1 MAARRRPQRSR
12 SERHE
17 CRNVTGGTPWVG
29 AAWRSAWWLWE
40 ARASAPRISSSMRL
54 AELAAVDRCT
64 VQFIRT
70 WCSLVPASLR
80 ACGSRVYTALPGT
93 SCAYGASLVRRDQY
107 RGHQY
112 RGPTDRHVH
121 QTVWPRHE
129 PHTLCRFSDLAAGK
143 DRHRC
148 RGGRGMP
155 RLPTQG
161 SNARPWPRHNSLA
174 ADSNPALAPV
184 AAGPS

>member
-80 ACGSRVYTALPGT
+80 ACGSRVL
-93 SCAYGASLVRRDQY
+93 YGFTRNQLRIRCEFGAE
-107 RGHQY
+107 
-112 RGPTDRHVH
+112 GPVQRAPVQRAHRP
-121 QTVWPRHE
+121 PRA
-129 PHTLCRFSDLAAGK
+129 PNGLAAARAAYTVQILGS
-143 DRHRC
+143 RR
-148 RGGRGMP
+148 RERSSS
-155 RLPTQG
+155 LPWWAWYAETPDTG
-161 SNARPWPRHNSLA
+161 IEC
-174 ADSNPALAPV
+174 APV
-184 AAGPS
+184 ASP